1 MGERV
6 AFSSSLASPMIYVDH
21 FSLETVVKN
30 LLDNA
35 LFYSVEES
43 IVSASIEKE
52 GDGSIVIKIK
62 NISSNPL
69 TQDDLNNIFKPLYQV
84 DKSRTHTDRHGLGL
98 AIVKNI
104 AQLNGYDLSVDYQE
118 SREVTFT
125 VVIPQG

>member
-1 MGERV
+1 
-6 AFSSSLASPMIYVDH
+6 MIYVDR
-21 FSLETVVKN
+21 FSLETVIKN

-52 GDGSIVIKIK
+52 GDGSIVTKIK

-69 TQDDLNNIFKPLYQV
+69 THDDLNNIFKPLYQV

-98 AIVKNI
+98 SIVKNI
-104 AQLNGYDLSVDYQE
+104 AQVNGYDLSVDYQE